1 MSGVWNDVVV
11 SNEALIESLDRAVFA
26 SNREI
31 QRKMVEFGYIDEEGH
46 LLREYNTKIL
56 EMLYEKLEGGE

>member
-1 MSGVWNDVVV
+1 MWNDVVV